1 MIKIFKLKG
10 YKCPNGLP
18 PEECK
23 HVQQLIINISNY
35 FINKKQL
42 KQDSKLV
49 VTESKSTSQVQQTS
63 AQQQRQRTRG

>member
-49 VTESKSTSQVQQTS
+49 ATESKSTSQVQQTS